1 LIKSIALHSGYG
13 YNQKRNTTK
22 KQKTPQ
28 DMNAKRVLQDLEDKD
43 MDRRDFLKYA
53 GVFVLG
59 IASAKTALGLVLPPV
74 QETQLAV
81 KDAVGRSNS
90 GRGFGRS
97 KYGT

>member
-1 LIKSIALHSGYG
+1 VTTVIIKSVIPPK
-13 YNQKRNTTK
+13 NK
-22 KQKTPQ
+22 KPQ

-59 IASAKTALGLVLPPV
+59 IASAKTALGLILPPV
-74 QETQLAV
+74 QETQFAT
-81 KDAVGRSNS
+81 KDTARRSNS